1 MSEAFIQL
9 RVNQLKAM
17 DEFVH
22 SINNEELMEDWLSCG
37 VPDEASEE
45 DYSYI
50 ACDEE
55 LGADLGSYSQLQ
67 QQSNLKRCLANNQ
80 AKVNVDGS
88 SQPSKLSSRLKRID
102 GTVATNIDH
111 TTLDKYKF
119 CISIMSSL

>member
-1 MSEAFIQL
+1 MNEALIQL

-37 VPDEASEE
+37 VPDEPSEE

-50 ACDEE
+50 ASDEE
-55 LGADLGSYSQLQ
+55 LGADLGPHSQLQ
-67 QQSNLKRCLANNQ
+67 QQSNLKRCLTNNQ

-88 SQPSKLSSRLKRID
+88 SQPSKLNSRLKRID
-102 GTVATNIDH
+102 GTVVTIIVYATL
-111 TTLDKYKF
+111 TKYRLNYK
-119 CISIMSSL
+119 